1 MPYFIFKAWRASGKL
16 ELLKTVD
23 TPPLSEADR
32 YRRAEAMLR
41 EARRAANPAD
51 GYYVHLAFGE
61 NEGEAR
67 AKLREQLSSV

>member
-1 MPYFIFKAWRASGKL
+1 MPYFIFKVWRASGEL
-16 ELLKTVD
+16 ELLRRVE
-23 TPPLSEADR
+23 TPPLSEADS

-61 NEGEAR
+61 DEREACL
-67 AKLREQLSSV
+67 KLRAQLGE